1 MTEPDTEVD
10 ARYGDADAGPVPWS
24 AAQALLADAELY
36 WISTVRPDGRPHVTP
51 LLAVW
56 QDGALHVCTGED
68 ERKARNIA
76 RNPQV
81 TITTGRNDRT
91 GGTDVVLEGTAER
104 VLAHETLTALAT
116 AWEEKYG
123 AEWHF
128 DVVDGG
134 FRGGNGPAWV
144 LRIEPTTAFAFGKG
158 PYSQTRYRF
167 SL

>member
-1 MTEPDTEVD
+1 MPAPVTDVD
-10 ARYGDADAGPVPWS
+10 ARYGAPGAGPVPWS
-24 AAQALLADAELY
+24 EAQELLAHAELY

-56 QDGALHVCTGED
+56 HDGALHVGTGAD

-76 RNPQV
+76 ENPLV
-81 TITTGRNDRT
+81 TVTTGRNDRV
-91 GGTDVVLEGTAER
+91 GGTDVVLEGTAQR
-104 VLAHETLTALAT
+104 VLARDALTALAV

-134 FRGGNGPAWV
+134 FGGGNGVVWV
-144 LRIEPTTAFAFGKG
+144 LRIEPSTVFAFGKA

-167 SL
+167 GL